1 MQSRTLMPSHLLV
14 ERALALIPD
23 SEEFLPLSDA
33 VIGTSRVDSDKVWA
47 RSGAYA
53 TVGKRVVDAA
63 GLRAL
68 IPGLAERAQRR
79 LQRLF
84 DLVLEAIQKQEEG
97 DLPAAAATLVQA
109 GEMEEEDRR
118 LDKAERIYGL
128 ALEIAR
134 NLRDKGPQVLALRR
148 LGRVTRAAGRLDE
161 AWVWYEQSYLLAVD
175 EMDLAGQAIG
185 CQGLGNLC
193 DDRGRR
199 EQAWTWYER
208 GLKLAR
214 GLREPGLEWPFHA
227 NLSILAM
234 NRGELSRAEDYLARA
249 RVCIEATGDEGGML
263 YWFNNRG
270 LILLEGGDALGA
282 EAMFREGLER
292 CRNPFWE
299 ILLRGN
305 LCDALARQERFF
317 EAEEEARRA
326 EEVAIAHRYIPQ
338 LVDVY
343 ALFGKIARLRCD
355 EEGFVFYEQ
364 ALNVCRER
372 GLPAVKEAGVYH
384 DYGLLHLACGRLP
397 EAEAYLDQAREVYRD
412 LGLGQELVK
421 VDRDLLAV
429 RPEMEQELTA

>member
-1 MQSRTLMPSHLLV
+1 MPSHLLV

-33 VIGTSRVDSDKVWA
+33 VIGTSRIDSEKVWA

-68 IPGLAERAQRR
+68 IPGLAERAQQRV
-79 LQRLF
+79 QRLF

-97 DLPAAAATLVQA
+97 DAPAAAATLVLA
-109 GEMEEEDRR
+109 GQMEEEDRR

-214 GLREPGLEWPFHA
+214 ALRDPGLEWPFHA

-234 NRGELSRAEDYLARA
+234 NRGELSRAEDYLGRA

-299 ILLRGN
+299 ILLRVN
-305 LCDALARQERFF
+305 LGDALVRQERFF
-317 EAEEEARRA
+317 EADEEARRA

-338 LVDVY
+338 LVEVY
-343 ALFGKIARLRCD
+343 GLCGRIARARCD

-397 EAEAYLDQAREVYRD
+397 EAEAYLEQAREVYRD

>member
-1 MQSRTLMPSHLLV
+1 MPSHLLV

-23 SEEFLPLSDA
+23 SEEFRPLSDA
-33 VIGTSRVDSDKVWA
+33 VIGTSRVDTDKVWA

-63 GLRAL
+63 GLREM
-68 IPGLAERAQRR
+68 IPQLAARAQQR

-97 DLPAAAATLVQA
+97 DLAGAAATLVRA

-118 LDKAERIYGL
+118 LEKAERIYGL
-128 ALEIAR
+128 SLEIAR
-134 NLRDKGPQVLALRR
+134 NLREKGPQVLALRR
-148 LGRVTRAAGRLDE
+148 LGRVARAAGRLDE
-161 AWVWYEQSYLLAVD
+161 AWAWYEQSYLLAVD
-175 EMDLAGQAIG
+175 EMDLSGQAIA

-199 EQAWTWYER
+199 EQAWTWYDR

-214 GLREPGLEWPFHA
+214 GLGDPGLEWPFHA

-234 NRGELSRAEDYLARA
+234 HRGELSRAEEFLARA
-249 RVCIEATGDEGGML
+249 RDRIEATGDEGAML

-270 LILLEGGDALGA
+270 LVLLEGGDALGA

-299 ILLRGN
+299 ILLRVN
-305 LCDALARQERFF
+305 LGDALARQERFF
-317 EAEEEARRA
+317 EAEAEARRA
-326 EEVAIAHRYIPQ
+326 EEEAVSHRYIPQ
-338 LVDVY
+338 LVEVY
-343 ALFGKIARLRCD
+343 GLFGRIARARAD

-372 GLPAVKEAGVYH
+372 GLPAVRAAGVYH
-384 DYGLLHLACGRLP
+384 EYGRLHLACGRLP
-397 EAEAYLDQAREVYRD
+397 EAEAYLEQARAVYRD
-412 LGLGQELVK
+412 LGLGQELLK
-421 VDRDLLAV
+421 VDGDLAGA
-429 RPEMEQELTA
+429 RAEAEPELRA

>member
-1 MQSRTLMPSHLLV
+1 MPSHLLV

-23 SEEFLPLSDA
+23 SEEFRPLSDA
-33 VIGTSRVDSDKVWA
+33 VIGTSRIDSEKVWA

-53 TVGKRVVDAA
+53 TVGKRVVDPA

-68 IPGLAERAQRR
+68 IPELAERAQQR

-97 DLPAAAATLVQA
+97 DLAAAAGTLVRA

-118 LDKAERIYGL
+118 LDKAERIYGQ

-134 NLRDKGPQVLALRR
+134 DLREKGPQVLALRR
-148 LGRVTRAAGRLDE
+148 LGRVVRAAGRLDE
-161 AWVWYEQSYLLAVD
+161 AWGWYERSYLLAVD
-175 EMDLAGQAIG
+175 EMDLAGQAVA

-193 DDRGRR
+193 DDRGQR

-208 GLKLAR
+208 GLRLAR
-214 GLREPGLEWPFHA
+214 GLSDPGLEWPFHA

-234 NRGELSRAEDYLARA
+234 HRGELSRAEESLRRARA
-249 RVCIEATGDEGGML
+249 CIEATGDEGGML

-270 LILLEGGDALGA
+270 LILMEGEDALGA

-292 CRNPFWE
+292 CRNPLWE
-299 ILLRGN
+299 ILLRVN
-305 LCDALARQERFF
+305 LGDALARQDRFF

-326 EEVAIAHRYIPQ
+326 EEAAIAHRYIPR
-338 LVDVY
+338 LVEVY
-343 ALFGKIARLRCD
+343 GLFGKIARRRCD
-355 EEGFVFYEQ
+355 EEGFVFFEQ

-372 GLPAVKEAGVYH
+372 ELPAVKEAGVYEE
-384 DYGLLHLACGRLP
+384 YGLLHLACGRRT
-397 EAEAYLDQAREVYRD
+397 EAEAYLEQARAVYRD
-412 LGLGQELVK
+412 LGLG
-421 VDRDLLAV
+421 RDLVRVDGELARARAV
-429 RPEMEQELTA
+429 EEPKLTA